1 MNMRRL
7 IPFLGLSLLLA
18 GCTTLPPW
26 KPVPTGQS
34 VVYGQIQDSRRAIA
48 FTAFANDPGI
58 VAITVENP
66 SGGFNPRY
74 GMIADEPAR
83 ASMREAIAKF
93 QEWSRLAEDN
103 RVEITREITTV
114 SMPQMFRRGDGWEA
128 EGTRDV
134 AFVFSSRLG
143 SSSDPRITLVLKTS
157 SVFYGVDQIVLN
169 GQQAED
175 FGRYL
180 ENGEVDTGYR
190 QARKKQDTLDMFK

>member
-1 MNMRRL
+1 MRRL
-7 IPFLGLSLLLA
+7 IAFAGLSLLLA

-26 KPVPTGQS
+26 KPVPDGQS

-58 VAITVENP
+58 IAITVENTF
-66 SGGFNPRY
+66 GGFNPRY

-103 RVEITREITTV
+103 RVEITREISTV
-114 SMPQMFRRGDGWEA
+114 SMPQMFKRSSGWEA

-134 AFVFSSRLG
+134 AFIFNSRLG
-143 SSSDPRITLVLKTS
+143 QSVDPRITLVMRAS
-157 SVFYGVDQIVLN
+157 SFFYGIDQIVLN
-169 GQQAED
+169 DQQAAD

-180 ENGEVDTGYR
+180 LDEEVNAAYR
-190 QARKKQDTLDMFK
+190 QAKKKQDTLDMFK